1 MENSCIYTSGLD
13 NKLLSE
19 IENIMQKI
27 FSQLAIDRY
36 LDYQSS
42 VLLCRMFQSAR
53 RKLPDLSNFIGK
65 PSVIIGPYNLSGGMP
80 KIDSGTTVIV
90 AGSSVENYNLPEPP
104 AFIVTDLDGNLEK
117 LFSYS
122 GTGSTVVLHAH
133 GDNIPRII
141 DYFSKIKG
149 PIIPSCQVYIHPPAN
164 NFGGF
169 TDGDRSVF
177 FANFLGSPQIDI
189 YGFNLEDPIAKSK
202 PLLETKRKKL
212 KFAGELIGFLE
223 TYRSRTY
230 GDQNITFHR

>member
-1 MENSCIYTSGLD
+1 MENSCIYPSGLD
-13 NKLLSE
+13 KKLLSE
-19 IENIMQKI
+19 IEKTMQKI

-42 VLLCRMFQSAR
+42 VLLCRMLQSAR

-65 PSVIIGPYNLSGGMP
+65 SSVIIGPYNLSGNRP
-80 KIDSGTTVIV
+80 KIDQGTTVIV
-90 AGSSVENYNLPEPP
+90 AGSSVESYNLPEPP
-104 AFIVTDLDGNLEK
+104 AFIVTDLDGDTEK

-122 GTGSTVVLHAH
+122 GSGSTVVLHAH
-133 GDNIPRII
+133 GDNIHKII
-141 DYFSKIKG
+141 EYFSEIKG
-149 PIIPSCQVYIHPPAN
+149 PIIPSCQVYDHAPVN

-177 FANFLGSPQIDI
+177 FANFLGSPKIDV

-202 PLLETKRKKL
+202 DLLEIKRKKL

-223 TYRSRTY
+223 AYRSRIY
-230 GDQNITFHR
+230 GDQNIIFHP

>member
-1 MENSCIYTSGLD
+1 MSH
-13 NKLLSE
+13 
-19 IENIMQKI
+19 
-27 FSQLAIDRY
+27 
-36 LDYQSS
+36 
-42 VLLCRMFQSAR
+42 
-53 RKLPDLSNFIGK
+53 
-65 PSVIIGPYNLSGGMP
+65 
-80 KIDSGTTVIV
+80 
-90 AGSSVENYNLPEPP
+90 YNLPEPP

-149 PIIPSCQVYIHPPAN
+149 PIIPSSQVYKHPPVN

-202 PLLETKRKKL
+202 ALLETKRKKL
-212 KFAGELIGFLE
+212 EFAEDKNGIVRL
-223 TYRSRTY
+223 Y
-230 GDQNITFHR
+230 GIFHQSFCIT